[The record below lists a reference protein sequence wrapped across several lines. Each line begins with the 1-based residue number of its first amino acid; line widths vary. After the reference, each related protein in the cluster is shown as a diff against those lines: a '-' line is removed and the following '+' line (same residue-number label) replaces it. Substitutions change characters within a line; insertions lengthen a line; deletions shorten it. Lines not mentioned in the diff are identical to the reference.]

1 MDGSGTGLDLG
12 LLGSLGPTGEM
23 ELSVPVIEAPNIDLD
38 MDHGQVHNLEPAP
51 VQVAEILVDGKI
63 HLVEIQAA
71 DVVMEDSVMLE
82 DREESDY
89 SIVHLDS
96 NANELD
102 LMSLRKINGNNESV
116 TLWQVG
122 LLFNYRKTVSLLPG
136 ATPDGRTGRGE
147 AVW

>member
-1 MDGSGTGLDLG
+1 MDGSGTGVLDLG
-12 LLGSLGPTGEM
+12 MSILGSLETVETGQEEQM
-23 ELSVPVIEAPNIDLD
+23 ELSLTVPVVG
-38 MDHGQVHNLEPAP
+38 MDP
-51 VQVAEILVDGKI
+51 VPIQMAEILIDGKV
-63 HLVEIQAA
+63 HLVEIQST
-71 DVVMEDSVMLE
+71 DVVMEGNLMMEDS
-82 DREESDY
+82 REQSDY

-102 LMSLRKINGNNESV
+102 LTSLKKINENTESV